1 MSASKMRA
9 AVVAG
14 DVESFKTGVPVMSDS
29 EKVKLYKAVE
39 KGMGLNEMFSEGK
52 KRNYKAEYKKFQSST
67 KMKKYRAELNKYN
80 REKGTYGNGDGK
92 DASHKNGKITG
103 FEKESKNRGRAEKS
117 RLKGSKR
124 ARTFKQL
131 RAEQK
136 RKKK

>member
-1 MSASKMRA
+1 
-9 AVVAG
+9 
-14 DVESFKTGVPVMSDS
+14 
-29 EKVKLYKAVE
+29 
-39 KGMGLNEMFSEGK
+39 MGK
-52 KRNYKAEYKKFQSST
+52 T
-67 KMKKYRAELNKYN
+67 KMKLRDVIEAHKWSKKDGRNYEKERKYNDTPKARAYRAKLNKYN
-80 REKGTYGNGDGK
+80 RDKGTYANDDGK

-136 RKKK
+136 KRNKKKCV